1 MIENIG
7 MKIFKLNFEGLFQ
20 NFFQGEI
27 KEIQEHKLRIV
38 GFAVCLILVII
49 FSFDG
54 NAEKIDVS
62 ETDEKILTENI
73 SGDIKNVEVKE
84 VYQSTPNE
92 KIKIVQGANSD
103 ELSVRDPFESP
114 PQKKSVPSMPEP
126 AEQKIFTPPAIVS
139 AEKIFVPEQESFVL
153 IGTAISGKNKFA
165 LIKKSG
171 AKESLFFSVGD
182 SLDGKKI
189 SDITDDF
196 ILFSNGEKLF
206 IGE

>member
-1 MIENIG
+1 
-7 MKIFKLNFEGLFQ
+7 MKIFNLNFEGSFQ
-20 NFFQGEI
+20 NFFKREI
-27 KEIQEHKLRIV
+27 KEVQEHKLRIV

-54 NAEKIDVS
+54 EAEKIDVG
-62 ETDEKILTENI
+62 ETNEKILAENI
-73 SGDIKNVEVKE
+73 SNDTKNVEVKE

-103 ELSVRDPFESP
+103 KLSVRDPFESP
-114 PQKKSVPSMPEP
+114 PQPVPSMPEQ
-126 AEQKIFTPPAIVS
+126 AEQKIFTPPAIVPP
-139 AEKIFVPEQESFVL
+139 AENFFVPEQESFVL

-171 AKESLFFSVGD
+171 VKESLFFSVGD
-182 SLDGKKI
+182 SLNGKEI